1 MRGPLARRIDP
12 IDDAERQF
20 GIQLAEQG
28 ALLRSYAHRLTQ
40 SRGDADDLLQDTM
53 LRCWAARQGFE
64 PGTNLTAWART
75 VMRNSF
81 LSDRRRDRFRGDL
94 PEEAFE
100 RLLSVPAS
108 QDSAVALTDLHWALS
123 ELPPHHR
130 AAVLLAGEG
139 VSIAESAARLCV
151 AEGTVKSWVFRGR
164 ERLRQL
170 TEDPDTPLLADKGQK
185 AVALDKPRRRRDWS
199 DVTIG

>member
-12 IDDAERQF
+12 IADAERQF

-40 SRGDADDLLQDTM
+40 SRGNADDLLQDTM

-139 VSIAESAARLCV
+139 VSIAESAARLSV
-151 AEGTVKSWVFRGR
+151 AEGTVKSWVFRRR

-170 TEDPDTPLLADKGQK
+170 TDGRGTPLLANKGQK
-185 AVALDKPRRRRDWS
+185 VAAPDKPRRRRDWS